1 MIRLCGARPS
11 NYYSMAK
18 MCLLEKGVPFEE
30 VRVAPSQDAEFR
42 ARSPMGKIPYL
53 ETDDGFLSETLA
65 IAEWL
70 DTTYPQHPLIP
81 TAAFRRAK
89 TIELIRHIELDV
101 ELVARR
107 CLPAAFFGG
116 KASEE
121 TQASTRADLAKGMR
135 AVDSLMKAAPWA
147 AGDGFSLADVY
158 TYYTFTLSN
167 AVCQKLWNHD
177 LLGDYP
183 RIRDLMARI
192 AARESVVRIEADK
205 QAT

>member
-18 MCLLEKGVPFEE
+18 MCLLEKGVPFDE
-30 VRVAPSQDAEFR
+30 VRIAPSQDADFR

-53 ETDDGFLSETLA
+53 ETADGFLSETLA

-70 DTTYPQHPLIP
+70 DATYPQNPLIP
-81 TAAFRRAK
+81 VAPFARAK

-116 KASEE
+116 TASEE

-135 AVDSLMKAAPWA
+135 AVDSLMQASPWA
-147 AGDGFSLADVY
+147 AGAVFTLADIY
-158 TYYTFTLSN
+158 TYYTFTLSG
-167 AVCQKLWNHD
+167 AICQKLWNHD

-183 RIRDLMARI
+183 RIRDLLSQI
-192 AARESVVRIEADK
+192 AGRASVQRIEAEK
-205 QAT
+205 KTA